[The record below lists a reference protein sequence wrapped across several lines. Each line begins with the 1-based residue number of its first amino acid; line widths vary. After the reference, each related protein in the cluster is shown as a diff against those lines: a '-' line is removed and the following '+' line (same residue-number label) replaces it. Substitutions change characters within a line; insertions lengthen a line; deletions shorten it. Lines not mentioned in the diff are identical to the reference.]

1 MLPDYTL
8 KMLSEDR
15 LRDASKAYAHA
26 ELVREA
32 SGENVGLFQQV
43 KHLIHLPSRP
53 AQPVED
59 HSARAA

>member
-15 LRDASKAYAHA
+15 LREASKAYAHA

-32 SGENVGLFQQV
+32 NGDNVGLFEQV
-43 KHLIHLPSRP
+43 KHLIHLPSRQ
-53 AQPVED
+53 AQRVED
-59 HSARAA
+59 QSSRAA

>member
-15 LRDASKAYAHA
+15 LREASKAYARA

-32 SGENVGLFQQV
+32 SGDNASLFQQV
-43 KHLIHLPSRP
+43 KHLIHLSSRP
-53 AQPVED
+53 AQPSED
-59 HSARAA
+59 RPARAA